1 MAGVARESFLDAVE
15 LPQAP
20 SHTYFCSLYLALDTL
35 PPAQVNELRRMQ
47 ARHGLSD
54 FYTDPDDLREQRT
67 LQARKDERNAR
78 LGMSPVPYK
87 EYVADRP
94 VVLRHPDTGREVLY
108 VSPGNTTSIVGFSEH
123 ESRALLDD
131 LFAHA
136 TQPSNVLCHEWQVG
150 DLLVFDAFGGMHRRD
165 RFDPNDRRYMRQLST
180 LTDVA
185 PSPVN
190 GR

>member
-1 MAGVARESFLDAVE
+1 
-15 LPQAP
+15 
-20 SHTYFCSLYLALDTL
+20 
-35 PPAQVNELRRMQ
+35 
-47 ARHGLSD
+47 
-54 FYTDPDDLREQRT
+54 
-67 LQARKDERNAR
+67 
-78 LGMSPVPYK
+78 
-87 EYVADRP
+87 VADRP